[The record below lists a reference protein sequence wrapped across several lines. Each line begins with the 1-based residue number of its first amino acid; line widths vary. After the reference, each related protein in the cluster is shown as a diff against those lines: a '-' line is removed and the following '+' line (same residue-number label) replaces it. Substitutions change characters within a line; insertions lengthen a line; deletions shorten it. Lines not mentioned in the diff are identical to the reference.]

1 MCFFIAFWTLSL
13 ITLCCFG
20 LLLYFHPAF
29 CFWFT
34 AMLTHVCLKYWF
46 QCFLVYLYFLGSLF
60 FLLLL
65 LLSYTWLL
73 QPEFSEFPVIW
84 LIEYPNILQTFSL
97 NLCLLFYLEL
107 FMLLFLLI
115 CICNKYLCCI
125 TLWVFF
131 YVLGHRT
138 FVKVINT

>member
-1 MCFFIAFWTLSL
+1 MFSFWNSWNICMYCAFPSYMLTTPSFWFHILWMCFFIAFWTLSL

-46 QCFLVYLYFLGSLF
+46 KCFLVYLYFLGSLF

-65 LLSYTWLL
+65 LLSYAWLL
-73 QPEFSEFPVIW
+73 QPELSEFPVLW

-97 NLCLLFYLEL
+97 NLCLAQ
-107 FMLLFLLI
+107 I
-115 CICNKYLCCI
+115 
-125 TLWVFF
+125 
-131 YVLGHRT
+131 
-138 FVKVINT
+138 